1 MKYKYD
7 KETDTMVIEL
17 SKEKPDFAEQKGNI
31 ITHYNKENRPIE
43 IEILNASKTTL
54 EMLKA
59 MLPSKVETVKA

>member
-7 KETDTMVIEL
+7 KETDTMIIEL
-17 SKEKPDFAEQKGNI
+17 SREKPDFAEQKGNI

-59 MLPSKVETVKA
+59 MLPAKIETVKA

>member
-31 ITHYNKENRPIE
+31 ITHYNKHNKPIE

-59 MLPSKVETVKA
+59 MLPAKLATAKA